1 MGDHT
6 TLVQSTR
13 TDPLNFPLST
23 PKHFNIHKYSHARYP
38 PTFPELCQTNTDKN
52 SLHRH
57 SQTHLTTHSQTL
69 THLGT
74 RLAITL
80 KDKIFSIYPFEL
92 PKYKTSPHG
101 HYKNHWVNPYFALF
115 SSVREKLQTVS
126 LNHPGL
132 LLAKAFSL
140 KI

>member
-23 PKHFNIHKYSHARYP
+23 PKHFNIHKYSQDQPARYP
-38 PTFPELCQTNTDKN
+38 PTFPKLRQTNTDKN

-92 PKYKTSPHG
+92 PKYKTSHIGITKIIGLTPILHFSAPSERN
-101 HYKNHWVNPYFALF
+101 YK
-115 SSVREKLQTVS
+115 QS
-126 LNHPGL
+126 LSTTLVYCWLKP
-132 LLAKAFSL
+132 LA
-140 KI
+140 